1 MTNDHTVDLYLA
13 AALAATRADETAA
26 WNAGDAPAFAF
37 ALALRLDLLRCVGL
51 YTSWEYFA

>member
-26 WNAGDAPAFAF
+26 WNAGDAPAFALV
-37 ALALRLDLLRCVGL
+37 LALRLDLLRCVGL